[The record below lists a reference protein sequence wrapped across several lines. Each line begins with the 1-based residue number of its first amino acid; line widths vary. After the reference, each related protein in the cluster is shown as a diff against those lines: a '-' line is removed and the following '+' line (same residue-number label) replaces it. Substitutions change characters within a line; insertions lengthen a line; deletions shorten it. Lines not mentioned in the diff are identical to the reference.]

1 MNKQEVFDS
10 VTEHLTQQGVP
21 CLNEQGLRHYAYD
34 GKYSAIGHY
43 LKMMAPAYL
52 GQIEGKEPQD
62 IHLNPTKRDLLLALE
77 SVHDYHTPDWWHAQ
91 FHAVAKE
98 FGLTYKGIYYGD
110 QNTQKQDTA
119 TPVTIEYTCSLD
131 FKVRLPEGAP
141 LTDEELQRAAIVSS
155 ALGKGRPPMTQQ
167 VNVKETRRVEKAPY
181 AISID
186 VRLPSGAGLATMVG
200 VMAYDEY
207 DAADVLREKLD
218 HPDESDLSIIKVAA
232 VQPEAFNFLQRI
244 DV

>member
-1 MNKQEVFDS
+1 MNKQETFDF
-10 VTEHLTQQGVP
+10 VVAHLIKQNAP
-21 CLNEQGLRHYAYD
+21 CLTDQGIKAYAFA
-34 GKYSAIGHY
+34 GRYSAIGCY
-43 LKMMAPAYL
+43 LKAWHPAYL
-52 GQIEGKEPQD
+52 DEVAGYPED
-62 IHLNPTKRDLLLALE
+62 IALNLEVRDLLLALE
-77 SVHDYHTPDWWHAQ
+77 NVHDYHTPDWWHAQ

-98 FGLTYKGIYYGD
+98 FGLIYKGIHYGD
-110 QNTQKQDTA
+110 QNTQKQATTA
-119 TPVTIEYTCSLD
+119 PVTIEYTCSLD

-167 VNVKETRRVEKAPY
+167 VIVKETRRVERAPY
-181 AISID
+181 ALSID
-186 VRLPSGAGLATMVG
+186 VRLPNGAEWVTMVG

-207 DAADVLREKLD
+207 DAADVLRESLG